1 MSNGRPQRT
10 LDNRLGFLLK
20 TLGWRKHKA
29 KKTKKKTRNELH
41 VNAPI
46 YGPFSKSTSKSAAFK
61 PSVASPP
68 LNQTRYNLN
77 ANQFQQQALL
87 GLTDF
92 LLVSRGTGVM
102 RLCWRTEDQ
111 WTFNTFS
118 CELKKIYS
126 FTACASRISL

>member
-10 LDNRLGFLLK
+10 LDNRPGVLLK
-20 TLGWRKHKA
+20 TLGWRIHKPKKINN
-29 KKTKKKTRNELH
+29 KKTQNELH

-46 YGPFSKSTSKSAAFK
+46 YGQFSKSTSKSAAFK

-92 LLVSRGTGVM
+92 LPVSRGTGVM

-111 WTFNTFS
+111 WTFSTFS
-118 CELKKIYS
+118 CELKI
-126 FTACASRISL
+126 